1 MQKFYTVSRTGTRN
15 DDGPLLP
22 HFETSS
28 SKRKDMENNRV
39 RSLATSNSPS
49 SQLRCKSDKPSFVPL
64 KKQEKARCMVDDLGS
79 FPDAAVMIR
88 KKVLPLF
95 PVLSSRLSPSWA
107 SPPRRGLSRRL
118 VPRRPCDPA
127 PTQEELVSFFV
138 PEAENVDGLR
148 LADDDGHVA
157 AAAEKSSSSN

>member
-64 KKQEKARCMVDDLGS
+64 KRRRL
-79 FPDAAVMIR
+79 DAWSTIWD
-88 KKVLPLF
+88 
-95 PVLSSRLSPSWA
+95 LSPMPQS
-107 SPPRRGLSRRL
+107 
-118 VPRRPCDPA
+118 
-127 PTQEELVSFFV
+127 
-138 PEAENVDGLR
+138 
-148 LADDDGHVA
+148 
-157 AAAEKSSSSN
+157 